1 MLKYLLYPFVFMA
14 FLSCSDSCEDKRII
28 PNESELQ
35 GGDIVF
41 RRGKGI
47 ESKAV
52 LYADGGLFSHVGIVV
67 EYQGRKMI
75 IHSVPW
81 EQEHKDD
88 EDKMKMDS
96 IKGFFSHERAVV
108 GAICRPIDS
117 LVCKQS
123 AKYAIEL
130 FHNGILFDHDYDSS
144 DTSKLYCTELLTF
157 IYKKCGRKLVESD
170 GHDVNFP
177 LIKHKVILPSDI
189 YNSKQLKLIRKF

>member
-14 FLSCSDSCEDKRII
+14 FLSCSDSCEDKKII

-88 EDKMKMDS
+88 EDKIKMAL
-96 IKGFFSHERAVV
+96 KE
-108 GAICRPIDS
+108 
-117 LVCKQS
+117 
-123 AKYAIEL
+123 
-130 FHNGILFDHDYDSS
+130 
-144 DTSKLYCTELLTF
+144 KLLALNMIQTEVQTLL
-157 IYKKCGRKLVESD
+157 
-170 GHDVNFP
+170 
-177 LIKHKVILPSDI
+177 
-189 YNSKQLKLIRKF
+189 